1 MASRLAVFF
10 VRAFNSLKYRIN
22 VLLARFTRALFVI
35 EMKWGE
41 GQLFIEELRQISKP
55 KNTNPNGAEYFSDC
69 NLPFVS
75 DPELG
80 VWNRPTHHFIKKTVL
95 NPDEEL
101 VTHIWFDSNGIRVQG
116 ENQNIADQV
125 DILVVGESNT
135 WGQGVS
141 YHNTYAALLGEKLGM
156 SVANLGLIGSNGVQG
171 LLLVRRYLPCKPK
184 LIVYG
189 FWEEHFASN
198 IRRCP
203 NIDSPVCLGRPV
215 IKGFAIKRLRV
226 SLPWRVN
233 TALKQYRKWYQESA
247 LGPHMPLMRRWYWTT
262 RILARVLSERYIESL
277 RRGFGDLSTIS
288 ETPAWNDS
296 LNAALYVISE
306 MKALADS
313 VGAKLVIAYMPIF
326 FSEKMHS
333 PPSELR
339 QHTENLGVI
348 FVDMEPIWRERKCK
362 GEKFYF
368 AHDMHL
374 DSIGHA
380 DVSDAIAHALKN
392 EMT

>member
-1 MASRLAVFF
+1 MT
-10 VRAFNSLKYRIN
+10 
-22 VLLARFTRALFVI
+22 VLLARFTRAIFVL
-35 EMKWGE
+35 EMNWVNGR
-41 GQLFIEELRQISKP
+41 LFIKCFIQETIP
-55 KNTNPNGAEYFSDC
+55 KNTNPNGDEYFSDD
-69 NLPFVS
+69 NFPYVS

-80 VWNRPTHHFIKKTVL
+80 VWNRPNHHFIKKTEL
-95 NPDEEL
+95 NPDEKL
-101 VTHIWFDSNGIRVQG
+101 VTHIWFDSNGIRVRG
-116 ENQNIADQV
+116 ENQNITDQV

-141 YHNTYAALLGEKLGM
+141 YDNTYAAFLGEKFGM

-215 IKGFAIKRLRV
+215 IKGFASKHLRV

-233 TALKQYRKWYQESA
+233 TALKQYRKWYKESA

-262 RILARVLSERYIESL
+262 RMLARILSERYIESL

-296 LNAALYVISE
+296 INAALYVISE

-339 QHTENLGVI
+339 QHAENLEVI

-374 DSIGHA
+374 DPIGHA
-380 DVSDAIAHALKN
+380 DVSDAIALALKK
-392 EMT
+392 